1 MLREASGGSLLRKN
15 NSDGRNER
23 ELHRRSGCLIH
34 QAPRLLGVCVL
45 PLERMQNL
53 PSQTSSL
60 IFLHA
65 FRGPISIWP
74 KSRRSQHAEQPSQR
88 LLNPQHVPVS
98 VAITAGMKA
107 PQSKLRWHHHI
118 KARSRVFVLIE
129 RLSLPSLLATF
140 VFNSAICIS
149 DRQSVSQPAL

>member
-1 MLREASGGSLLRKN
+1 MKQEVGPCSEKTTQMAEMKG
-15 NSDGRNER
+15 

-34 QAPRLLGVCVL
+34 QAPRLFGVCVL
-45 PLERMQNL
+45 PLVRMQNL

-107 PQSKLRWHHHI
+107 PRSKLRLYHHI

-129 RLSLPSLLATF
+129 GLSSLTF
-140 VFNSAICIS
+140 SHFCF
-149 DRQSVSQPAL
+149 